1 LYLLTWKIAPALAY
15 GDTCVCKP
23 SEFTSAT
30 AWMLCQVMKE
40 VGLPAGV
47 CNMVFG
53 LGAKAGNALV
63 SHSEVPLISFT
74 GGTVTGEK
82 IIRSSAQFYKKL
94 SLELGGK
101 NACVIFED
109 ADLEACIPTVVRS
122 GFSNQGEIC
131 LCTSRI
137 FVHRNLH
144 DRFLQLYVEQVKK
157 MMIVGDPKAPETT
170 MGPLVSKEHLAK
182 VTSYVHLAKEL
193 GGKIECG
200 GVAPDFSAHPELKG
214 GYFLLPTV
222 ISGLKFDH
230 VPCMEEIFGP
240 VVTVTPF
247 DKEDEVIEWCNAVKY
262 GLAASVWSTN
272 VNTIHRAA
280 AQIDAGTVW
289 CNCWMIRDLRMPF
302 GGMKQ
307 SGIGREGFDNSI
319 EFFTEEKTI
328 CVKYH

>member
-1 LYLLTWKIAPALAY
+1 
-15 GDTCVCKP
+15 
-23 SEFTSAT
+23 
-30 AWMLCQVMKE
+30 
-40 VGLPAGV
+40 
-47 CNMVFG
+47 
-53 LGAKAGNALV
+53 
-63 SHSEVPLISFT
+63 
-74 GGTVTGEK
+74 
-82 IIRSSAQFYKKL
+82 
-94 SLELGGK
+94 
-101 NACVIFED
+101 
-109 ADLEACIPTVVRS
+109 
-122 GFSNQGEIC
+122 
-131 LCTSRI
+131 
-137 FVHRNLH
+137 
-144 DRFLQLYVEQVKK
+144 LQLYVEQVKK

-280 AQIDAGTVW
+280 AQIDV
-289 CNCWMIRDLRMPF
+289 CFFFYFFDFCFVLFCFVLFCFVLISFDL
-302 GGMKQ
+302 
-307 SGIGREGFDNSI
+307 ICFDCFLISFLSI
-319 EFFTEEKTI
+319 
-328 CVKYH
+328 